1 MAPAFEKNGAAYIR
15 ERIRAASAAGLSEV
29 TVSGNY
35 EIEDTVL
42 LPSGTTL
49 ILADC
54 HLRMKDGTYC
64 QMFRNEHSTPGEVHD
79 GSSPDRDI
87 RLLGRGRAILDGGS
101 YNGLSERTSGRDGMP
116 HISQNNMLL
125 FCNVDGFE
133 IGGLSVCNQ
142 RWWALNHYFCRNG
155 HLHDLDF
162 CSDYTRIDENGN
174 RVVGL
179 DKALYSQTYIMNSDG
194 IDLRCGCHDILI
206 ENITGFTEDD
216 TVALTGLCSK
226 GERELF
232 RADGLSTDIYNVII
246 RNIRSAAYCT
256 QVRLL
261 NQGGVRLY
269 NILVDGV
276 TDASQGCPYYVGRGV
291 AGVRIGDPHLYGE
304 RHSTPDETFNIVVKN
319 VFSRAKAALHLAGA
333 MRDCSFSDIHGFDG
347 CPCLVDDQSTKE

>member
-1 MAPAFEKNGAAYIR
+1 MAYMFQKNGAAYIR
-15 ERIRAASAAGLSEV
+15 EQIRAAHAAGQTTV
-29 TVSGNY
+29 TISGNL

-42 LPSGTTL
+42 LPSDTTL
-49 ILADC
+49 ILSDC
-54 HLRMKDGTYC
+54 HLRMKAGTFC
-64 QMFRNEHSTPGEVHD
+64 QMFRNEHSDEGGLHD
-79 GSSPDRDI
+79 GSCPDHNI
-87 RLLGRGRAILDGGS
+87 RVLGHGRAILDGGE
-101 YNGLSERTSGRDGMP
+101 YNGLSERTSERDGMP
-116 HISQNNMLL
+116 HISRNNVILL
-125 FCNVDGFE
+125 CNVDGFE
-133 IGGLSVCNQ
+133 IAGLSIRNQ

-155 HLHDLDF
+155 HLHDLEF
-162 CSDYTRIDENGN
+162 ISDYTLIDESGR

-179 DKALYSQTYIMNSDG
+179 DKALYAQTYIKNSDG

-216 TVALTGLCSK
+216 TIALTGLLGK
-226 GERELF
+226 GERELY

-246 RNIRSAAYCT
+246 RNIRSAAFCT

-269 NILVDGV
+269 NILIDGV

-319 VFSRAKAALHLAGA
+319 VFSRAEAALHLAGA
-333 MRDCSFSDIHGFDG
+333 MRDCRFTDIYGFDG
-347 CPCLVDDQSTKE
+347 CPCTIDDQSTKE